1 MNVQLCFRGNKI
13 IDKLQIISNHAICS
27 QNPIF
32 IFFRTEYDTVTEQ
45 KCETKYETQ
54 YETQYETKC
63 ETQYDT
69 KCEVGNFCNDPNH
82 K

>member
-1 MNVQLCFRGNKI
+1 MPYARRTQFL
-13 IDKLQIISNHAICS
+13 
-27 QNPIF
+27 
-32 IFFRTEYDTVTEQ
+32 FFRTEYDTVTEQ